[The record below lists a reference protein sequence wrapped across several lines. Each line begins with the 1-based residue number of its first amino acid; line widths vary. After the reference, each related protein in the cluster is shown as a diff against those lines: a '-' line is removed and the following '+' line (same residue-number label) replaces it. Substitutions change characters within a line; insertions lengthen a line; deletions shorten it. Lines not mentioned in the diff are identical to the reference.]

1 MNLEKFFKMFKILE
15 YISSNPYCQVP
26 NIRDFLGIIHF
37 SKPNVDEKEL
47 YHLVSKLD
55 KNGFISKVPIQKVS
69 SGGSQF
75 NLIIQKKGSL
85 ILTQL
90 KQFSSA
96 KLADKGQYSEKKTKD
111 IMLASMVKMF
121 MSESVTILFET
132 VQEIISTLHP
142 INLEISKKQMSK
154 EEIFET
160 ITTIEQQKEIINK
173 INEVILKIGN
183 KTAEIAES
191 FF

>member
-1 MNLEKFFKMFKILE
+1 
-15 YISSNPYCQVP
+15 
-26 NIRDFLGIIHF
+26 
-37 SKPNVDEKEL
+37 
-47 YHLVSKLD
+47 
-55 KNGFISKVPIQKVS
+55 
-69 SGGSQF
+69 
-75 NLIIQKKGSL
+75 
-85 ILTQL
+85 
-90 KQFSSA
+90 
-96 KLADKGQYSEKKTKD
+96 
-111 IMLASMVKMF
+111 MLASMVKMF

-132 VQEIISTLHP
+132 VQEIISALYP
-142 INLEISKKQMSK
+142 NNLEISKKQMSK